1 MLRPEPRV
9 PWLQPNATCL
19 ADWHA
24 LLHASHLA
32 AHLRGEQGW
41 ATDPLPCRPA
51 AAAALKEACLQLA
64 EQCRPAATDGS
75 SSAARAR
82 AAALRRMHGLLV
94 SHLCQAHVCDKR
106 RKRTHLMAV
115 AQVGEG
121 STMAQ
126 ATECMLGNV
135 QGTFGSLLCG
145 VP

>member
-1 MLRPEPRV
+1 M
-9 PWLQPNATCL
+9 
-19 ADWHA
+19 
-24 LLHASHLA
+24 
-32 AHLRGEQGW
+32 
-41 ATDPLPCRPA
+41 
-51 AAAALKEACLQLA
+51 QLA

-75 SSAARAR
+75 SSAAHAR

-135 QGTFGSLLCG
+135 QGTLGSLLCR